1 MPGIYIKYDV
11 SALKVHV
18 LLGRENLI
26 KLAVRLCSVISGI
39 VVISKFIS
47 RVLLKAWET
56 FLKKFAPQVYQLSQ
70 EKLPMKHDPSKVQNI
85 YDVLLNSPKDATSRS
100 SNGANINL
108 LTNNLMVST
117 PVVSLGS
124 K

>member
-26 KLAVRLCSVISGI
+26 KLVVRLCSVISGI

-47 RVLLKAWET
+47 RLLLQMWET
-56 FLKKFAPQVYQLSQ
+56 FLKKFAPQVYELSQ

-85 YDVLLNSPKDATSRS
+85 YDVLLNTPKDAQIK
-100 SNGANINL
+100 SNYNSNINL
-108 LTNNLMVST
+108 LTNNVMVST
-117 PVVSLGS
+117 PVVTLGS